1 MHINSIFLKLF
12 LTCLIALVLSHVVL
26 AVVFAVLF
34 QHSLAS
40 IPLTSAALNQMK
52 QLFSVAS
59 FISLAMTSV
68 FFSYLAR
75 RITAPLREMNRV
87 ALQIARGHF
96 DQRVTIK
103 TRDEVGALGETFND
117 MAASLAGLDQ
127 LRKDF
132 VANVSHDLRSPLTS
146 IHGFVRAFL
155 DGTIP
160 DERKRHYLTIM
171 EAQTERMI
179 KLVNDLLDLARIE
192 AGQLEIRPVNF
203 NLSELVRQVVA
214 RLEPEWGKK
223 QVTVEVLAE
232 EAQDLHVCAD
242 PDRIDQVLVNLLH
255 NAVQFSPP
263 HSSIAVLVKKRA
275 QAVISVKDE
284 GPGIRQE
291 DRELIW
297 ERFYKADRARTKQ
310 TGTGIGLSIVKHIL
324 DLHHSPISVKSE
336 AGKGSTFTFT
346 LPLTPN
352 R

>member
-1 MHINSIFLKLF
+1 MRINSIFLKLF
-12 LTCLIALVLSHVVL
+12 LTCLSTLVLSHVVL
-26 AVVFAVLF
+26 AVVFALLF

-52 QLFSVAS
+52 QLFSIAS
-59 FISLAMTSV
+59 FISLAITSL
-68 FFSYLAR
+68 FFSYVSR

-103 TRDEVGALGETFND
+103 TRDEVGALGETFNS

-127 LRKDF
+127 MRKDF

-160 DERKRHYLTIM
+160 DERQRQYLTIM

-192 AGQLEIRPVNF
+192 AGQLEIRPVSF
-203 NLSELVRQVVA
+203 NVSELVRQVVA

-284 GPGIRQE
+284 GPGIRPE
-291 DRELIW
+291 DLESIW
-297 ERFYKADRARTKQ
+297 ERFYKADRARTQ
-310 TGTGIGLSIVKHIL
+310 QAGTGIGLSIVKHIL
-324 DLHHSPISVKSE
+324 DLHHSPISVQ
-336 AGKGSTFTFT
+336 
-346 LPLTPN
+346 
-352 R
+352 